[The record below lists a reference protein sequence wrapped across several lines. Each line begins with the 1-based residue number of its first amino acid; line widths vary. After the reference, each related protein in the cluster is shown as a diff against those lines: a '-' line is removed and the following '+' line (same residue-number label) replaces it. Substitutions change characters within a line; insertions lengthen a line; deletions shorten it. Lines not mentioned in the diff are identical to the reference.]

1 MERTVEEIVGDT
13 PGHVYTYSVYRFRGR
28 GDGAPTAYLQA
39 ALHGG
44 ELPGTVALDRL
55 MERLRQAEGEGRIL
69 GDITVV
75 PTANPIARGQQL
87 FGELQG
93 RFHLG
98 TRINFNRDFP
108 LLARPDAALLPAPK
122 LDATADQRLKRRLVE
137 LSMGHDIVL
146 DLHCDDEGVPYLYV
160 PKALWPAMEDCAAA
174 MGAAAVVLWDGP
186 GGGAFE
192 EAAIHPYLQ
201 LPKDE
206 AGLAR
211 RVVTTVEL
219 RGLRDV
225 ETAFADA
232 DAAGLY
238 RLLAVRGVIA
248 DNGLAPVRAFRGV
261 AAPIENI
268 EMIGTP
274 VAGAVLYD
282 VLPGD
287 RVEAGQRV
295 ATIVF
300 APGEPD
306 GRLELFA
313 PQAGFVLTRRA
324 TRALGRGAD
333 VLKLV
338 GEARSADARGGVLED

>member
-174 MGAAAVVLWDGP
+174 MGVAAVVLWDGP

-248 DNGLAPVRAFRGV
+248 DNGLAPVASVPRRGGADREYRDDRHAGGRRRALRR
-261 AAPIENI
+261 
-268 EMIGTP
+268 
-274 VAGAVLYD
+274 VAGRPRRGRAAC
-282 VLPGD
+282 GD
-287 RVEAGQRV
+287 DRLCAGRARRTPRALRAAGRLRADAAGDAGARQGRRRAEAG
-295 ATIVF
+295 
-300 APGEPD
+300 
-306 GRLELFA
+306 
-313 PQAGFVLTRRA
+313 
-324 TRALGRGAD
+324 GRG
-333 VLKLV
+333 
-338 GEARSADARGGVLED
+338 RSADARGGVLED